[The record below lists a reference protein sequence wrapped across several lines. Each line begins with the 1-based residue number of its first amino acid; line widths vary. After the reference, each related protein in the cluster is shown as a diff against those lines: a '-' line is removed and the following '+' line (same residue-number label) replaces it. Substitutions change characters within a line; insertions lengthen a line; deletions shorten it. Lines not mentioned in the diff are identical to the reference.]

1 MTTRMYSKK
10 FLDFTKSVTKQ
21 VNLRKQLNSLPF
33 WSPHL
38 LAEDNISLI
47 TALGQCEDHRKY
59 CMSKYFKMVK
69 CNTMLIIIQ
78 RLSKGTFKG
87 TSKKTCPPSYYI
99 SYYLSET
106 HKYTI
111 RDLYGSDFFFFLRIQ
126 ESLLHSNLWRIISLV
141 ILNNSVRIN

>member
-1 MTTRMYSKK
+1 
-10 FLDFTKSVTKQ
+10 
-21 VNLRKQLNSLPF
+21 
-33 WSPHL
+33 
-38 LAEDNISLI
+38 
-47 TALGQCEDHRKY
+47 
-59 CMSKYFKMVK
+59 MSKYFKMVK

-111 RDLYGSDFFFFLRIQ
+111 RDLYGSDFFFKDPRVPATLKSV
-126 ESLLHSNLWRIISLV
+126 ENHSFSDSQQLSED
-141 ILNNSVRIN
+141 